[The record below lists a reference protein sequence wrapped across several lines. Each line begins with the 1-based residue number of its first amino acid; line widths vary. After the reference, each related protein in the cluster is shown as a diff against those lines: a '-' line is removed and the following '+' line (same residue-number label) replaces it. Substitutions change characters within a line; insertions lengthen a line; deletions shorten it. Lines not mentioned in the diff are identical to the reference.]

1 MKLKLNYIKLPVL
14 LILVGFLFGFAE
26 KRNNSRKVSEVKVQF
41 VTGENLYVTEE
52 AVNKLLIQND
62 VAAAGIDKE
71 ILDLNKVESL
81 LNNHDMI
88 ENAEVFLSLDGKLQ
102 TKISQRKPIGRI
114 VGNSSFYLDR
124 NGRVMP
130 LSPYYA
136 ARVPLVLGIDSS
148 NVEKAYPLVDYI
160 QKDEFLT
167 RLITGIRRLPGDK
180 FELEIRKL
188 DFKVYF
194 GKAEDIALKFNNFK
208 AFYKKAL
215 QDDKLETYKKV
226 NLQFGDQVVCTK
238 K

>member
-1 MKLKLNYIKLPVL
+1 MKLKLKYIKLPVL

-26 KRNNSRKVSEVKVQF
+26 KRNNARKISEVKVQF

-71 ILDLNKVESL
+71 ILDLNRVESL

-88 ENAEVFLSLDGKLQ
+88 ENAEAFLSLDGKLQ

-114 VGNSSFYLDR
+114 VGYSSFYLDR

-136 ARVPLVLGIDSS
+136 ARVPLVMGVDSS
-148 NVEKAYPLVDYI
+148 NVNKAYPVVDYI

-167 RLITGIRRLPGDK
+167 RHITAVKRLHGDK
-180 FELEIRKL
+180 FELEMRKL

-194 GKAEDIALKFNNFK
+194 GKADNIALKFNNFK

-215 QDDKLETYKKV
+215 QDGKLETYKKV